1 MHQIK
6 VVVVKTE
13 LKKVILAVIA
23 QDSQLVFGGAP
34 VFIASSQ
41 EEQEKNCALSEQNF
55 EWNDSRRGKRSV
67 GYCQPLGVIYGED
80 NLPLLWWFTLFGNCG
95 GNPPGHLAQ
104 EESC

>member
-1 MHQIK
+1 VHPGNPWIRRQDGLHQIK

-41 EEQEKNCALSEQNF
+41 EEQEKIALYL
-55 EWNDSRRGKRSV
+55 SRILNGMIHDV
-67 GYCQPLGVIYGED
+67 GNGVLVIV
-80 NLPLLWWFTLFGNCG
+80 N
-95 GNPPGHLAQ
+95 H
-104 EESC
+104 